1 MQRRTVR
8 VAATVV
14 ALLLVAAGVATALVR
29 ARDGGP
35 PAAPTHSAAP
45 GAPTEAAGTP
55 SPPPGS
61 AVTGPL
67 DVLLVGLDTRVSIP
81 DWQPHAD
88 AVLVLHIGADL
99 RSGYLYSLPRDLLV
113 DVPAFAPAGFPG
125 GRFKLTEAMSR
136 GSTVPGRD
144 RPDPEQGLDLLSRTV
159 ARHVGLDGFDVGV
172 ALTFAGLSRLT
183 DAVGGIDLTVDQRV
197 ASLHHRPDGS
207 RRTLR
212 PGGGGYVGPQMVYEP
227 GRRHFEGWQAI
238 DYARQRYT
246 PGGDYTRQRHHRQVI
261 AALLAK
267 ASSEQLA
274 ASPERL
280 RDVLAALGET
290 VLFEAGGSRNT
301 PVDLAYALRGLNQD
315 SLRLV
320 GLPGGSVFRNGRY
333 RGEQLAP
340 AGTAFLKAAAQGR
353 GEAHLAAHPEL
364 VHRP

>member
-8 VAATVV
+8 VAATAV
-14 ALLLVAAGVATALVR
+14 ALLLVAGVAAALIR
-29 ARDGGP
+29 TRYDG
-35 PAAPTHSAAP
+35 PAAAPAP
-45 GAPTEAAGTP
+45 GAVPAPPTEAAGTP

-88 AVLVLHIGADL
+88 AVLVLHVGADL

-113 DVPAFAPAGFPG
+113 EVPAFTPAGFPG

-136 GSTVPGRD
+136 GSTVRGRD
-144 RPDPEQGLDLLSRTV
+144 RPDPRQGLELLSRTV
-159 ARHVGLDGFDVGV
+159 AGHVGLDGFDAGV
-172 ALTFAGLSRLT
+172 ALTFAGLSKLT

-227 GRRHFEGWQAI
+227 GRRHFEGWQAV

-267 ASSEQLA
+267 AASDRLA

-280 RDVLAALGET
+280 RYVLDALGET
-290 VLFEAGGSRNT
+290 VLFDAGGSRNT
-301 PVDLAYALRGLNQD
+301 PVDLGYALRGLTPD
-315 SLRLV
+315 TLRLV
-320 GLPGGSVFRNGRY
+320 GLPGSSVFRNGGY
-333 RGEQLAP
+333 RGEQLEP
-340 AGTAFLKAAAQGR
+340 AGTAFLKAAAKGE
-353 GEAHLAAHPEL
+353 GEAHLAAHPGL
-364 VHRP
+364 VHRG